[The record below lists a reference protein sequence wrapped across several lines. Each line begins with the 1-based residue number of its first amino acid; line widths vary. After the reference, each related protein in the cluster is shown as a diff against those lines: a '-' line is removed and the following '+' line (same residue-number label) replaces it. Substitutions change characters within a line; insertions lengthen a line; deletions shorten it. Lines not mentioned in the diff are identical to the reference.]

1 MLCWCHYRAHLPELR
16 ATCRRSVTTRGRAPS
31 ESFSLCVGGGRVVAP
46 VAVAATAVAAAGHGL
61 TACSALLMFFERMH
75 QLPLTRALSEI
86 QLVPTA
92 CRGNSAMSCSALC
105 RSLHGAPPPRRAK
118 VAVVFK
124 GQLAHLKR
132 THTVEQ
138 NNQSHTATECL
149 LKCGSILTGNSIA
162 PYKL

>member
-16 ATCRRSVTTRGRAPS
+16 ATCRRPVATRGHAPS
-31 ESFSLCVGGGRVVAP
+31 ESLSLCVGGGRVVA
-46 VAVAATAVAAAGHGL
+46 VAVAAVAAAGHGL
-61 TACSALLMFFERMH
+61 TACSALLMLFERMH

-86 QLVPTA
+86 QLVSTA

-118 VAVVFK
+118 MAAVFK

-132 THTVEQ
+132 THCGAEQ
-138 NNQSHTATECL
+138 SIPYSNRMFTEMWFHTN
-149 LKCGSILTGNSIA
+149 LKLHCSI
-162 PYKL
+162 